1 MSAGHWSGD
10 RVAAAVVAGCSLTIA
25 AAAVVM
31 LPFSRSDQAWT
42 EWFYLNDVIVAIVHG
57 LMAWLLLGRG
67 ARVVG
72 GFSGLAAIGC
82 GVAAAGQ
89 RYPLLDVAGGP
100 PHAEVFLALLGTAW
114 VPGTLA
120 LITVVPWLVRDDR
133 LPGFARVAVVAGV
146 LVSGTIT
153 LMRVVRP
160 VNGLIPAG
168 SPEWDA
174 FVEDTLPV
182 QMGIVVLLGLLAAGD
197 AGLRWKRLPEE
208 RRRGLGWL
216 TIGAALMAL
225 SFVPLALPLPVSTP
239 LAYAS
244 VTPVLQLAA
253 QAFFPAAT
261 LVVVLRQRLWG
272 IDVAVSRAL
281 VWSLL
286 TAGAVAAYVL
296 VAQAVVWM
304 VPLPD
309 GTSGAVAAAV
319 LAVAVFPARTW
330 LQARVDHLV
339 RGPSARPGTAAE
351 RLARRIG
358 ADESGPVQGAVEAI
372 RESLR
377 LHFVRLEAG
386 DPAAAAKATA
396 SEPGNPAPAAA
407 VVVAEAGTPGGAVVL
422 AEAGVAGGPALVV
435 PLSYGGA
442 GAAVVPTE
450 GATPHTGNPA
460 AAAAVVVAEAGT
472 PGGAVVLAEAGVA
485 GGPALVVP
493 LSYGGVAVGRLVVTG
508 APGERLDGRTRK
520 DLDVLAGPIAAVAQ
534 LAVRGEELAAARART
549 TAARVEERRLLRR
562 ELHDRLGPT
571 LVGIGLTVQGA
582 RNMLVAGRAAEADE
596 LLGQLR
602 AELDRSA
609 EDVRTLARALLP
621 PSLERDGLG
630 AAVTELAQRL
640 GGTDLTVTAEVSGDA
655 GSLRPEVA
663 AGLYG
668 IAAEALVNA
677 RRHARAGAAAVR
689 LTVAGDAVRLEV
701 TDDGRGLDGSAEPGI
716 GLQSMR
722 ERAEELGGTLSL
734 AGAVPTGTCVRVEVP
749 R

>member
-197 AGLRWKRLPEE
+197 AGLRWRRLPEE

-386 DPAAAAKATA
+386 DPAAAAKATT
-396 SEPGNPAPAAA
+396 SEPGNPA
-407 VVVAEAGTPGGAVVL
+407 
-422 AEAGVAGGPALVV
+422 
-435 PLSYGGA
+435 A
-442 GAAVVPTE
+442 GAAVVAAK
-450 GATPHTGNPA
+450 GATSHTGNPA

>member
-1 MSAGHWSGD
+1 
-10 RVAAAVVAGCSLTIA
+10 VAAVLVAGCSLTIA
-25 AAAVVM
+25 GAAVIM
-31 LPFSRSDQAWT
+31 LPFSRPDEAWT
-42 EWFYLNDVIVAIVHG
+42 EWFYLNDVVVAVVHG
-57 LMAWLLLGRG
+57 LMAGLLLRRG

-72 GFSGLAAIGC
+72 GFAGLAAIGC
-82 GVAAAGQ
+82 AVAAVGQ
-89 RYPLLDVAGGP
+89 RYPLLEVAGGP
-100 PHAEVFLALLGTAW
+100 PFAEVFLALLGTAW

-133 LPGFARVAVVAGV
+133 LPGYARIAVTAGV
-146 LVSGTIT
+146 LVSGAIT

-168 SPEWDA
+168 TPEWDV
-174 FVEDTLPV
+174 FVEETLPV

-197 AGLRWKRLPEE
+197 AGLRWRRLPGE

-216 TIGAALMAL
+216 TVGAALMAL

-244 VTPVLQLAA
+244 VTPVLQMAA

-272 IDVAVSRAL
+272 VDVAVSRAL
-281 VWSLL
+281 LWSLL

-296 VAQAVVWM
+296 VAQGVVWL
-304 VPLPD
+304 VPLPG

-330 LQARVDHLV
+330 LQARIDHLV

-358 ADESGPVQGAVEAI
+358 TDDDGPVEGAVAAI

-377 LHFVRLEAG
+377 LHFVRLEADG
-386 DPAAAAKATA
+386 PATGRHGGTA
-396 SEPGNPAPAAA
+396 DRPDGARVLAQ
-407 VVVAEAGTPGGAVVL
+407 AGTPGGP
-422 AEAGVAGGPALVV
+422 E
-435 PLSYGGA
+435 
-442 GAAVVPTE
+442 
-450 GATPHTGNPA
+450 
-460 AAAAVVVAEAGT
+460 
-472 PGGAVVLAEAGVA
+472 
-485 GGPALVVP
+485 LVVP

-508 APGERLDGRTRK
+508 APGERLDRRTGK
-520 DLDVLAGPIAAVAQ
+520 DLDVLAGPVAAVAQ
-534 LAVRGEELAAARART
+534 LAVRGEELTAARART

-582 RNMLVAGRAAEADE
+582 RNLLGAGRAEEAGE

-640 GGTDLTVTAEVSGDA
+640 GGTDLAVTAEVSGDA

-677 RRHARAGAAAVR
+677 RRHARAAAAAVR

-701 TDDGRGLDGSAEPGI
+701 TDDGRGLDVAAEPGI

-734 AGAVPTGTCVRVEVP
+734 AGAAPTGTRVLVEVP

>member
-197 AGLRWKRLPEE
+197 AGLRWRRLPEE

-396 SEPGNPAPAAA
+396 SEPGNPAP
-407 VVVAEAGTPGGAVVL
+407 
-422 AEAGVAGGPALVV
+422 
-435 PLSYGGA
+435 
-442 GAAVVPTE
+442 
-450 GATPHTGNPA
+450 
-460 AAAAVVVAEAGT
+460 AAAVVVAEAGT

>member
-197 AGLRWKRLPEE
+197 AGLRWRRLPEE

-386 DPAAAAKATA
+386 DPAAAAKATT
-396 SEPGNPAPAAA
+396 SEPGNPAAGAA
-407 VVVAEAGTPGGAVVL
+407 VVAAKGATSHT
-422 AEAGVAGGPALVV
+422 GNPA
-435 PLSYGGA
+435 A

-460 AAAAVVVAEAGT
+460 PAAAVVVAEAGT

-655 GSLRPEVA
+655 GTLRPEVA

>member
-1 MSAGHWSGD
+1 M
-10 RVAAAVVAGCSLTIA
+10 VVAGSSLTIA
-25 AAAVVM
+25 GVAVLM
-31 LPFSRSDQAWT
+31 LPFSRSDEAWT
-42 EWFYLNDVIVAIVHG
+42 EWFYLNDVIVGVVYG
-57 LMAWLLLGRG
+57 LMAGLLIGRG

-72 GFSGLAAIGC
+72 GFAGLAAIGC

-100 PHAEVFLALLGTAW
+100 PFAEVFLALLGTAW

-133 LPGFARVAVVAGV
+133 LPGYARVAVAAGV
-146 LVSGTIT
+146 LVSATIT

-168 SPEWDA
+168 NREWDA
-174 FVEDTLPV
+174 FVEETLPV

-197 AGLRWKRLPEE
+197 AGLRWRRLPEE

-216 TIGAALMAL
+216 TIGAGLMAL
-225 SFVPLALPLPVSTP
+225 SFVPLALPLPVSVP
-239 LAYAS
+239 LVSAS
-244 VTPVLQLAA
+244 VTPVLQMAA

-281 VWSLL
+281 LWSLL
-286 TAGAVAAYVL
+286 TAGSVAAYVL
-296 VAQAVVWM
+296 VAQAVVWL

-309 GTSGAVAAAV
+309 GTPGAVAAAV

-358 ADESGPVQGAVEAI
+358 TDESGPVQGAVEAI
-372 RESLR
+372 RESVR
-377 LHFVRLEAG
+377 LHYVRLETG
-386 DPAAAAKATA
+386 DPAGSIMPTGDRTVVLAKGEATA
-396 SEPGNPAPAAA
+396 NPPTQDRTFIPAKGEATANPPTQDRTFVLANDVAP
-407 VVVAEAGTPGGAVVL
+407 VLAEAGTPGGP
-422 AEAGVAGGPALVV
+422 ELVV
-435 PLSYGGA
+435 PLTYGGA
-442 GAAVVPTE
+442 
-450 GATPHTGNPA
+450 
-460 AAAAVVVAEAGT
+460 
-472 PGGAVVLAEAGVA
+472 
-485 GGPALVVP
+485 
-493 LSYGGVAVGRLVVTG
+493 AVGRLVVTG

-520 DLDVLAGPIAAVAQ
+520 DLDVLAGPVAAVAQ

-582 RNMLVAGRAAEADE
+582 RNMLGAGRAAEADE

-640 GGTDLTVTAEVSGDA
+640 GGTDLAVTAEVSGDA

-677 RRHARAGAAAVR
+677 RRHARAAAAAVR
-689 LTVAGDAVRLEV
+689 LTVAGDAVLLEV
-701 TDDGRGLDGSAEPGI
+701 TDDGRGLDVAAEPGI

-734 AGAVPTGTCVRVEVP
+734 AGAAPTGTCVRVEVP

>member
-1 MSAGHWSGD
+1 
-10 RVAAAVVAGCSLTIA
+10 VAAVLVAGCSLTIA
-25 AAAVVM
+25 GLAVIL
-31 LPFSRSDQAWT
+31 LPFTRSDEAWT
-42 EWFYLNDVIVAIVHG
+42 EWFYLNDVVVAVVYG
-57 LMAWLLLGRG
+57 LMAGLLLGRG

-72 GFSGLAAIGC
+72 GFAGMAAIGC
-82 GVAAAGQ
+82 GVAAVGQ
-89 RYPLLDVAGGP
+89 RYPLLEVAGGAP
-100 PHAEVFLALLGTAW
+100 FAEVFLALLGTAW

-133 LPGFARVAVVAGV
+133 LPGYARIAVAVGV
-146 LVSGTIT
+146 LVSAAIT

-168 SPEWDA
+168 SAEWDA
-174 FVEDTLPV
+174 FVEETLPV
-182 QMGIVVLLGLLAAGD
+182 QMAIVVLLGLLAAGD
-197 AGLRWKRLPEE
+197 AGLRWWRLPEE

-225 SFVPLALPLPVSTP
+225 SFVPLALPLPVSMP
-239 LAYAS
+239 LTYAS
-244 VTPVLQLAA
+244 VTPVLQMAA

-272 IDVAVSRAL
+272 VDVAVSRAL
-281 VWSLL
+281 LWSLL
-286 TAGAVAAYVL
+286 TAGSVAAYVL
-296 VAQAVVWM
+296 VAQAVVR
-304 VPLPD
+304 VAPLPD
-309 GTSGAVAAAV
+309 GASGAIAAAV
-319 LAVAVFPARTW
+319 LAVAVFPARAW

-351 RLARRIG
+351 RLAQRIG
-358 ADESGPVQGAVEAI
+358 ADEAGPVEGAVAAI

-377 LHFVRLEAG
+377 LHYVRLEADG
-386 DPAAAAKATA
+386 PGAPLHETRAPAESGGTA
-396 SEPGNPAPAAA
+396 SRNGTA
-407 VVVAEAGTPGGAVVL
+407 VTAESGGTASRNGTTRVL
-422 AEAGVAGGPALVV
+422 AEAGAAGGPELVV
-435 PLSYGGA
+435 PLA
-442 GAAVVPTE
+442 
-450 GATPHTGNPA
+450 
-460 AAAAVVVAEAGT
+460 
-472 PGGAVVLAEAGVA
+472 
-485 GGPALVVP
+485 
-493 LSYGGVAVGRLVVTG
+493 YGGVAVGRLVVTG

-520 DLDVLAGPIAAVAQ
+520 DLDVLAGPVAAVAQ

-582 RNMLVAGRAAEADE
+582 RNLLGAGRAAEAGE

-602 AELDRSA
+602 TELDRSA

-640 GGTDLTVTAEVSGDA
+640 GGTDLAVTAEVSGDA

-677 RRHARAGAAAVR
+677 RRHARAAAAAVR

-701 TDDGRGLDGSAEPGI
+701 TDDGRGLDVAAEPGI

-722 ERAEELGGTLSL
+722 ERAEELGGTLLL
-734 AGAVPTGTCVRVEVP
+734 AGAAPSGTRVLVEVP

>member
-1 MSAGHWSGD
+1 
-10 RVAAAVVAGCSLTIA
+10 
-25 AAAVVM
+25 
-31 LPFSRSDQAWT
+31 
-42 EWFYLNDVIVAIVHG
+42 
-57 LMAWLLLGRG
+57 
-67 ARVVG
+67 
-72 GFSGLAAIGC
+72 
-82 GVAAAGQ
+82 
-89 RYPLLDVAGGP
+89 
-100 PHAEVFLALLGTAW
+100 
-114 VPGTLA
+114 
-120 LITVVPWLVRDDR
+120 
-133 LPGFARVAVVAGV
+133 
-146 LVSGTIT
+146 
-153 LMRVVRP
+153 
-160 VNGLIPAG
+160 
-168 SPEWDA
+168 
-174 FVEDTLPV
+174 
-182 QMGIVVLLGLLAAGD
+182 
-197 AGLRWKRLPEE
+197 
-208 RRRGLGWL
+208 
-216 TIGAALMAL
+216 
-225 SFVPLALPLPVSTP
+225 
-239 LAYAS
+239 
-244 VTPVLQLAA
+244 
-253 QAFFPAAT
+253 
-261 LVVVLRQRLWG
+261 
-272 IDVAVSRAL
+272 
-281 VWSLL
+281 
-286 TAGAVAAYVL
+286 
-296 VAQAVVWM
+296 
-304 VPLPD
+304 
-309 GTSGAVAAAV
+309 
-319 LAVAVFPARTW
+319 
-330 LQARVDHLV
+330 
-339 RGPSARPGTAAE
+339 
-351 RLARRIG
+351 
-358 ADESGPVQGAVEAI
+358 
-372 RESLR
+372 
-377 LHFVRLEAG
+377 
-386 DPAAAAKATA
+386 
-396 SEPGNPAPAAA
+396 
-407 VVVAEAGTPGGAVVL
+407 VAEAGA
-422 AEAGVAGGPALVV
+422 
-435 PLSYGGA
+435 
-442 GAAVVPTE
+442 
-450 GATPHTGNPA
+450 
-460 AAAAVVVAEAGT
+460 

>member
-197 AGLRWKRLPEE
+197 AGLRWRRLPEE

-386 DPAAAAKATA
+386 DPAAAAKATT
-396 SEPGNPAPAAA
+396 SEPGNPAAGAAVVAAKGATSHTGNPAAAVA
-407 VVVAEAGTPGGAVVL
+407 VVVAEAGA
-422 AEAGVAGGPALVV
+422 
-435 PLSYGGA
+435 
-442 GAAVVPTE
+442 
-450 GATPHTGNPA
+450 
-460 AAAAVVVAEAGT
+460 